1 MATGLVGLSSKK
13 TASIL
18 ESIQP
23 FGDLR
28 FLALV
33 RTRQPKQSRAAHTL
47 PVRDLKGLSHP
58 VTFSSLVLFSGSARN
73 SRRNFQ
79 LIDSDRFIQSKTIPI
94 SKDLSTPDMHKPRT
108 NPELINALFGAVQG
122 SQLAWDIIA
131 PTLKVVK
138 LLATWH
144 HLQPHHLQPGP
155 IRSNKTGSKKSLSET
170 TDLIKENFKKQNGKV
185 HQKNAKIRVLELCT
199 FCVCK
204 IIPIVGNQLGIPT
217 ILWLEWCSS
226 PTTVAYRP
234 WLDDAA
240 IGAIVQHQYPTK
252 GKCTNK

>member
-94 SKDLSTPDMHKPRT
+94 SKDLSTPDMHSQDQSRT
-108 NPELINALFGAVQG
+108 YKC
-122 SQLAWDIIA
+122 
-131 PTLKVVK
+131 TLWSSSGVPVG
-138 LLATWH
+138 LGH
-144 HLQPHHLQPGP
+144 HC
-155 IRSNKTGSKKSLSET
+155 SNIES
-170 TDLIKENFKKQNGKV
+170 
-185 HQKNAKIRVLELCT
+185 
-199 FCVCK
+199 CK
-204 IIPIVGNQLGIPT
+204 AACNMASSSA
-217 ILWLEWCSS
+217 SS
-226 PTTVAYRP
+226 PPAWTHSFQQD
-234 WLDDAA
+234 W
-240 IGAIVQHQYPTK
+240 Q
-252 GKCTNK
+252 